1 MVQEVQTGV
10 WITNETTLE
19 TIQAIGTSSF
29 KIVEWRQTK
38 GGHYV
43 GWCKCSMVVR
53 RSYEEWVTDRQSPLV
68 IGKNVTIDSWE
79 WNAEYKV
86 INDGIRVPVSW
97 TYEISGTAK
106 AGWSEYSG
114 TTYLKVGTC
123 AWDTTIYSLH
133 GNSTKTEDFT
143 IRANIGKFDV
153 ITIWGEFY
161 YNGNQHNASPSWSV
175 ITMTIT
181 QL

>member
-43 GWCKCSMVVR
+43 SWCTATMIVR
-53 RSYEEWVTDRQSPLV
+53 RHGSADDRESPLV
-68 IGKNVTIDSWE
+68 QWVQVSVDSQWG
-79 WNAEYKV
+79 NAEYKV
-86 INDGIRVPVSW
+86 INNGIRVPVAW
-97 TYEISGTAK
+97 TYEISGNAK
-106 AGWSEYSG
+106 AGWSEYRG
-114 TTYLKVGTC
+114 TTYLKLGAC
-123 AWDTTIYSLH
+123 SGDETIYSLH
-133 GNSTKTEDFT
+133 GNSTKTENFT
-143 IRANIGKFDV
+143 IRVNIGKFDV
-153 ITIWGEFY
+153 LTIRGDFY
-161 YNGNQHNASPSWSV
+161 YNGSSSGTSLMGDISQ
-175 ITMTIT
+175 MTIT